1 MKIKENCNLC
11 KLWLARRKTHRAYI
25 KFQIK
30 RAEQI
35 QEELKPFLDKNKT
48 SNLKLLDIGSH
59 RGGYSIAFT
68 KLGYDVTGLEFDL
81 NKIKTAKEVS
91 KEYSTII
98 SFVKG
103 DATNMPFKEN
113 TFDIVILSNVIE
125 HIKGTKK
132 LLAEI
137 RRVLKPKGLLY
148 IQFPPYWG
156 FTGGHI
162 YFKAFPIPLHYL
174 GNSSAMKLA
183 NLLKFDSEIH
193 EIEKITI
200 NNLIKLSADL
210 NFKVKTLKTIPNL
223 TGARRLREMSIFCK
237 IILEKQ

>member
-68 KLGYDVTGLEFDL
+68 KLGYDVTGLEVG
-81 NKIKTAKEVS
+81 KEF
-91 KEYSTII
+91 STVIL
-98 SFVKG
+98 FFKG
-103 DATNMPFKEN
+103 DARNMPFKEN
-113 TFDIVILSNVIE
+113 TFDIVILSNFIE